1 MESVKK
7 NLQKHIETLCV
18 EFGTRHS
25 GSEGERLAGE
35 YIEKYF
41 TDLGVAVHSEEY
53 AGKGWNFESFEL
65 YNVTKGRPVAGGT
78 TACFFSA
85 SVDLEGEFLF
95 ITADDLQDL
104 ENVPVQGRMCLI
116 TVTKGIDRNAL
127 ADRMEALGAA
137 AIVFPC
143 GHAGDYAD
151 TKVTRSPYITKL
163 GTAGVNLVGAYDI
176 AKNAKDTYRLRIKAN
191 SFPTTSRNIIARIGS
206 GPKKAVIGCHYDT
219 APLIEGAADN
229 AAGTAMVMEF
239 ARIMKDVK
247 LPFMLEFVAFSGE
260 EYIMDQGPMGS
271 GHYMQR
277 HKDDD
282 ILWYLNCDSCA
293 DAFTIP
299 CLMLGQK
306 HKLPPLNSRHNTI
319 DREVGGDNGPFC
331 RAGIGAVWLGYT
343 PGFSMTHTAEDSAD
357 KLDYD
362 LVANSFLEIYDL
374 FQQLINGT
382 KI

>member
-1 MESVKK
+1 MEAVKQ
-7 NLQKHIETLCV
+7 NLQTHIETLCV
-18 EFGTRHS
+18 KFGSRHS

-35 YIEKYF
+35 YIEQYF
-41 TDLGVAVHSEEY
+41 TSLGLDVHSEEY
-53 AGKGWNFESFEL
+53 PGKGWNFESFQL
-65 YNVTKGRPVAGGT
+65 YNVTKDRPVAGGT

-85 SVDLEGEFLF
+85 TVDIEDQFLF
-95 ITADDLQDL
+95 ITQDDLNDL
-104 ENVPVQGRMCLI
+104 ENVPVEGRLCLI
-116 TVTKGIDRNAL
+116 TNPKGFDRNAL
-127 ADRMEALGAA
+127 ANRFEALGAA

-143 GHAGDYAD
+143 GHAGEFAD
-151 TKVTRSPYITKL
+151 TKVTRSPFITKL
-163 GTAGVNLVGAYDI
+163 GTAGVNLTGAYDI
-176 AKNAKDTYRLRIKAN
+176 AKNAKDTYRLQIKAN
-191 SFPTTSRNIIARIGS
+191 SFDTISRNIIARVGN

-229 AAGTAMVMEF
+229 AAGTAMVLEF

-260 EYIMDQGPMGS
+260 EYILDQGPMGS
-271 GHYMQR
+271 GHYMLR

-293 DAFTIP
+293 DAFTTP

-306 HKLPPLNSRHNTI
+306 DKLPPLTCRHNTI

-331 RAGIGAVWLGYT
+331 RAGIGSVWLGYT

-362 LVANSFLEIYDL
+362 LVAKSFFEINDL
-374 FQQLINGT
+374 FQQLIDGT
-382 KI
+382 KL

>member
-7 NLQKHIETLCV
+7 NLRKHIETLCV

-41 TDLGVAVHSEEY
+41 TDLGIAVHSEEY

-85 SVDLEGEFLF
+85 TVDIEDKFF
-95 ITADDLQDL
+95 FVTNDDLKNL
-104 ENVPVQGRMCLI
+104 ENVPVAGKMCF
-116 TVTKGIDRNAL
+116 VTNRTGFDRNAL
-127 ADRMEALGAA
+127 ADRFEALGAA
-137 AIVFPC
+137 ALVFPC
-143 GHAGDYAD
+143 ANAGEHAD
-151 TKVTRSPYITKL
+151 TKVTRSPFITKL
-163 GTAGVNLVGAYDI
+163 GTACVNLTGAYDI
-176 AKNAKDTYRLRIKAN
+176 SKNKDDIYRLRIKAN
-191 SFPTTSRNIIARIGS
+191 SFDTISRNIVAQVGS

-219 APLIEGAADN
+219 APLLQGASDN

-239 ARIMKDVK
+239 ARIMKEVK

-277 HKDDD
+277 HKNDD

-293 DAFTIP
+293 DPFTTP

-306 HKLPPLNSRHNTI
+306 DKLPPLTSPHNTI

-343 PGFSMTHTAEDSAD
+343 PGFSIVHTAEDSAD

-362 LVANSFLEIYDL
+362 LVEKSFFEINDL
-374 FQQLINGT
+374 FQQLISGT